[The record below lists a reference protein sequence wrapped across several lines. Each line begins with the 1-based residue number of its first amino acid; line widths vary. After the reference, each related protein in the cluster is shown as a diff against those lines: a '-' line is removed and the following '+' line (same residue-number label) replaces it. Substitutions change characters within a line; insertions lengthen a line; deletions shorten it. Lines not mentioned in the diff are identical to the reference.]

1 VGLRESLDSPV
12 SSYMSSSFVKVG
24 AEDSIYQAAGAMAK
38 VGAGEAVVTKGG
50 APVGIIT
57 ERDIL
62 NRVVAAGLSPQQ
74 AKVKDI
80 MSTPL
85 ETIEESA
92 KVGDAISK
100 MTRLGVRRLVV
111 SRKGEIVGMVT
122 QKAIASGPR
131 GEHVVLPELSSPK
144 VYSCPYCDSAMKTK
158 EELSKHIDQV
168 HLGLG
173 LLEGDN
179 TKW

>member
-1 VGLRESLDSPV
+1 VGLRESLESPV
-12 SSYMSSSFVKVG
+12 SSYMSSSFVKV
-24 AEDSIYQAAGAMAK
+24 ATEDSIYQAAGAMAK
-38 VGAGEAVVTKGG
+38 MGAGEAVVVKGG

-62 NRVVAAGLSPQQ
+62 NKVVAAGLSPQQ
-74 AKVKDI
+74 AKVKDV

-122 QKAIASGPR
+122 QKAIVSGPR

-144 VYSCPYCDSAMKTK
+144 GYSCPYCDSAMKTK